1 MDWQKLERE
10 LISLRHQLHRE
21 PELSGNEVKT
31 AHKIEAFAR
40 KYTPDQLITGL
51 GGHGI
56 AAIYNGKK
64 PGPGVLIR
72 CDMDALPIQEINED
86 LEYRSTTAGLAHKC
100 GHDGHMAI
108 AAGLLPLLAEN
119 KPEKGRVVILFQP
132 AEETGQ
138 GAEKVIKDPEFDQ
151 IKPDFCFA
159 LHNLP
164 GFASGSIIIGK
175 NTFASAS
182 VGLIVKLNGRTAHA
196 AEPEKA
202 ITPAPAI
209 AALIGH
215 LPELANP
222 GEIRDFSLLTII
234 HARIGERA
242 FGTTPGYAELM
253 ATLRAYTNDQLEA
266 LCIKV
271 TAVIEEVAKTN
282 HLKTGLQWVEAFPA
296 TVNNDECNQQVIS
309 AAKSLIYPVEHLA
322 LPFRWSEDFGH
333 FTHNFK
339 GALFGLGSGTNQPEL
354 HHPAYNFPDKIIL
367 NGTKIFHQIIKQLNG

>member
-253 ATLRAYTNDQLEA
+253 ATLRAYTNDQLE
-266 LCIKV
+266 
-271 TAVIEEVAKTN
+271 
-282 HLKTGLQWVEAFPA
+282 
-296 TVNNDECNQQVIS
+296 
-309 AAKSLIYPVEHLA
+309 
-322 LPFRWSEDFGH
+322 
-333 FTHNFK
+333 
-339 GALFGLGSGTNQPEL
+339 
-354 HHPAYNFPDKIIL
+354 
-367 NGTKIFHQIIKQLNG
+367 